1 MSLDKDTTFYFR
13 FLNTMPILFIRIA
26 YSRQS
31 KYQIIALLLHLL
43 NLLLQNNNSTIVK
56 INFFVTDK
64 EVLKYKVLTDNKK
77 RQLIED
83 FYKI

>member
-1 MSLDKDTTFYFR
+1 
-13 FLNTMPILFIRIA
+13 MPILFIRIA